1 MIAVV
6 VSSALGK
13 LLHQAE
19 DIRHSPHKKKY
30 QALLHWLEQHQSKLV
45 PTFPGVADEG
55 MQAHFT
61 LDTREEITDAM
72 LKTLQSF
79 EGIEGAYRKP
89 EDSLPG

>member
-13 LLHQAE
+13 LLHTNE
-19 DIRHSPHKKKY
+19 DIRHTPHKKKY
-30 QALLHWLEQHQSKLV
+30 HALLHWLEQHQSKLI
-45 PTFPGVADEG
+45 PTFPGIDDERL
-55 MQAHFT
+55 QVHFSLQT
-61 LDTREEITDAM
+61 NEQITDAM
-72 LKTLQSF
+72 LKNLQSI